1 MTIHRHEVYYAD
13 LSSTVGSEQFG
24 IRPVV
29 VIQNNIGNRESP
41 TIIVAPITTQRKKL
55 SLLTHVQIRLEG
67 DKTMKN
73 SVALLEQI
81 RTIDKS
87 RLKNYVGILDEA
99 SRNAIESATLISLG
113 LDVYKIYRRLYGE

>member
-41 TIIVAPITTQRKKL
+41 TIIVAPLTTQRKKL
-55 SLLTHVQIRLEG
+55 SLLTHVQIRLDGEI
-67 DKTMKN
+67 
-73 SVALLEQI
+73 L
-81 RTIDKS
+81 TIDS
-87 RLKNYVGILDEA
+87 F
-99 SRNAIESATLISLG
+99 
-113 LDVYKIYRRLYGE
+113 